1 MTKTLQILEAQ
12 NAMSPLSVDLNR
24 VAANLDAL
32 AAYEQAASSCS
43 AAMSASGGMADA
55 VAAAASSVDV
65 AATARG
71 VLTRS
76 TGNRE
81 LARQVLV
88 AAITACE
95 QSRAACA
102 PHATHH
108 EHCRLHVVAADDAIS
123 TAKALTDA
131 LA

>member
-1 MTKTLQILEAQ
+1 MTQTLQILEAQ
-12 NAMSPLSVDLNR
+12 NAVSPLSVDLNL

-32 AAYEQAASSCS
+32 AAYEQAASSCA
-43 AAMSASGGMADA
+43 AAMSASDGMSDA

-65 AATARG
+65 AAAARH

-81 LARQVLV
+81 LARQVLGT
-88 AAITACE
+88 AITACE
-95 QSRAACA
+95 QSRTECAA
-102 PHATHH
+102 HAHHH
-108 EHCRLHVVAADDAIS
+108 EHCRLHVAAADHAIS
-123 TAKALTDA
+123 TAKELIDA